1 MKNLSRNRLSIVT
14 DLKRL
19 QRNRIYLVMMVLLLV
34 GALIWVMTTIL
45 RVEDSS
51 EVTQQAIKFSTPINP
66 NLETEVFTT
75 VENKRYLPEA
85 ELEAF
90 PINRLI
96 KDRSGNYVVIPFDT
110 PKEEVEA
117 LITGTTATPR
127 PTVAPVISA
136 PATPAS
142 GSSTTN

>member
-1 MKNLSRNRLSIVT
+1 MKNLSKNRLSIVT

-51 EVTQQAIKFSTPINP
+51 EVTQKAIQHSTPLNP
-66 NLETEVFTT
+66 NLETDVFTT

-110 PKEEVEA
+110 PKDEVEA
-117 LITGTTATPR
+117 LITGTAPTPR

-136 PATPAS
+136 PTTPAS